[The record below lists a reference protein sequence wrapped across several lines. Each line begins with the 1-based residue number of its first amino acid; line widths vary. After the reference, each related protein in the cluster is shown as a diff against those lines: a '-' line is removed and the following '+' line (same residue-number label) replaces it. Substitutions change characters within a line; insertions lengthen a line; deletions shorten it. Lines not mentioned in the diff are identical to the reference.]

1 MSMEEWDAV
10 EEVCKVLKVSFHHLA
25 SKQFITELTWF
36 IHGLFQIFYSST
48 KQMEGDFASGSVVLA
63 EYLRITEVLQ
73 QLRDASN
80 FPNLINMIDTMLV
93 KFAVYQY
100 EAASSDVIVLANV
113 MNPKY
118 RLKFFDLHYPKY

>member
-1 MSMEEWDAV
+1 
-10 EEVCKVLKVSFHHLA
+10 
-25 SKQFITELTWF
+25 
-36 IHGLFQIFYSST
+36 
-48 KQMEGDFASGSVVLA
+48 MEGDFASGSVVLA